1 MNRQLTS
8 LFCSLVVAVTVH
20 LAFAPA
26 SLWAAAT
33 TYYVATDGKDTHDG
47 LTSQAPFRTI
57 QKAAEVMQP
66 GDTCMIRGGEYRE
79 KIVPLR
85 GGSSGEARI
94 TYRAYRNEKPV
105 IKGSERVAGWTDE
118 GGGVWKAVLPAK
130 FFGSSPYNPFT
141 VKVSGH
147 CIGNVGG
154 NHTLGMVYLNG
165 EPFAERLAMAEVKQ
179 TAKTWCAAQEGEST
193 VIHAHFDTDPNQAV
207 AEVNVRDGCFHPGQK
222 ILNYIS
228 IVGLTMKQA
237 APQGSGPIHPQ
248 QGIITAYAG
257 KGWVIELC
265 TLSDS
270 ACSGLALATGPES
283 WYNPQSSTQD
293 VKGTAPDFHASG
305 FHVVRHNT
313 IERCGQ
319 AGIIGMINGHSS
331 LIEGNLIQDINV
343 ERKINGAETAGIKLH
358 WAIDTVLR
366 NNLIR
371 RIYNAR
377 EGGQNFGVWLDFSC
391 QGTRVTGNV
400 IYDILDPARSSPKCF
415 PLYLEANVG
424 PIVVDNNILI
434 HDPKGPYNNELGS
447 LHQITAHNLI
457 VEGRLLHFNDPSRN
471 VPYYQPHSLKFV
483 ARLDAAAA
491 SNKAN
496 WRYIDRNNLFI
507 GPFSDQDSATETAGN
522 VKLDYNAQQALQLKR
537 TDTPDGVTF
546 EFQLS
551 DEAHA
556 KLTGGD
562 LITSPSVGEF
572 PLVKQRLEDRDSKP
586 YDFATDIAGKTR
598 EAKAGAVV
606 PGPFAK
612 LEKGGNFFR
621 FIAGRIATGSESTQL
636 LKP

>member
-1 MNRQLTS
+1 
-8 LFCSLVVAVTVH
+8 
-20 LAFAPA
+20 
-26 SLWAAAT
+26 
-33 TYYVATDGKDTHDG
+33 
-47 LTSQAPFRTI
+47 
-57 QKAAEVMQP
+57 
-66 GDTCMIRGGEYRE
+66 
-79 KIVPLR
+79 
-85 GGSSGEARI
+85 
-94 TYRAYRNEKPV
+94 
-105 IKGSERVAGWTDE
+105 
-118 GGGVWKAVLPAK
+118 
-130 FFGSSPYNPFT
+130 
-141 VKVSGH
+141 
-147 CIGNVGG
+147 
-154 NHTLGMVYLNG
+154 MVYLNG

-612 LEKGGNFFR
+612 LEKGRNFFR

>member
-8 LFCSLVVAVTVH
+8 LFCSLVVAFTVH

-47 LTSQAPFRTI
+47 LTLQAPFRTI

-66 GDTCMIRGGEYRE
+66 GDTCMIRRGEYRE
-79 KIVPLR
+79 KIVPPR

-207 AEVNVRDGCFHPGQK
+207 AEVNVRDSCFHPGQK

-237 APQGSGPIHPQ
+237 APQGSGPLHPQ

-293 VKGTAPDFHASG
+293 VKGTTPDFHASG

-424 PIVVDNNILI
+424 PIVVDNNILM

-471 VPYYQPHSLKFV
+471 VPYYQPHSLKYV

-612 LEKGGNFFR
+612 LEKGRNFFR
-621 FIAGRIATGSESTQL
+621 FTAGRIATGSESTQL

>member
-26 SLWAAAT
+26 SMWAAAT

-471 VPYYQPHSLKFV
+471 VPYYQPHSLKYV

-572 PLVKQRLEDRDSKP
+572 PLVKQRLEDPDSKP

-612 LEKGGNFFR
+612 LEKGRNFFR